1 MNNDHSNNNIKI
13 PNKMKKTTSV
23 PFTDNNVNSTK
34 SESASMSRSKSSG
47 HMKKNIKKVKR
58 IKNKK
63 NNNFMT
69 INMLYNTPTYDID
82 DNDAQLA
89 LILPDTS
96 IEDTQSAD
104 SVFMNM
110 KRTKSGK
117 LTPTLKKPQQL
128 RGNKGK
134 SVDMPPMGGYNINKT
149 NVSNTISPYSHDE
162 NAVMYLDYDNI
173 IDKNMNNVSVESGN
187 NNHPHKRRESNADI
201 KVKHEIM
208 IAYKAYERDKGKIP
222 DDIQAFIMY
231 CKKKKNIKK
240 ANWTKCE
247 EVINDMKVNMN
258 DTIVE

>member
-1 MNNDHSNNNIKI
+1 MGNHHSNNIVKIKG
-13 PNKMKKTTSV
+13 KMKNSTSV
-23 PFTDNNVNSTK
+23 PPFTENNLSAQ

-47 HMKKNIKKVKR
+47 HIKKNIKNAKR
-58 IKNKK
+58 IKN
-63 NNNFMT
+63 NNNKKSNYMT
-69 INMLYNTPTYDID
+69 INMLYNTPTYDS
-82 DNDAQLA
+82 DAQLQ
-89 LILPDTS
+89 LVLPDTS

-173 IDKNMNNVSVESGN
+173 IDKNMNNVSVELGK
-187 NNHPHKRRESNADI
+187 NNHTHKRRESNADI